1 MRIFQEKMEKILQ
14 SIQSRNQRAINLY
27 AARNFEMNLRKPVDP
42 QGNNHIPLERNK
54 FLFLWMR
61 IICKSIV
68 FYKLT
73 LSLQSYKL
81 TFVSK
86 KGHAL
91 L

>member
-27 AARNFEMNLRKPVDP
+27 AARNFEMNLQKPVDP